1 MNWYPILLLVFAGV
15 FLLRNQVEQRLKSLG
30 RRENSRPFEELPIAP
45 TSSLDQAMVLSI
57 IASSLSAGVAPQIA
71 IRAGLTYL
79 PTKHARPYFAL
90 LDGVKL
96 VAKEDF
102 LLKNL
107 RFLLESVEN
116 GNQVAGTMQNKIE
129 VFQAKHK
136 LKILTSIKKAEIW
149 MLAPLGICFLP
160 TFILL
165 TVVPLLASML
175 GNLFN

>member
-1 MNWYPILLLVFAGV
+1 LNWYPIVLSVFAGV
-15 FLLRNQVEQRLKSLG
+15 FLLRNQVDQRLKSLG
-30 RRENSRPFEELPIAP
+30 RREHSRQFQDLQIEP

-71 IRAGLTYL
+71 IRAGLNYL
-79 PTKHARPYFAL
+79 PTKNARPYFAL
-90 LDGVKL
+90 LDGL
-96 VAKEDF
+96 NLSGKEDF

-116 GNQVAGTMQNKIE
+116 GNQVVSTLQNKIE
-129 VFQAKHK
+129 VFQVKHK

-160 TFILL
+160 TFIFL
-165 TVVPLLASML
+165 TIIPLLASML